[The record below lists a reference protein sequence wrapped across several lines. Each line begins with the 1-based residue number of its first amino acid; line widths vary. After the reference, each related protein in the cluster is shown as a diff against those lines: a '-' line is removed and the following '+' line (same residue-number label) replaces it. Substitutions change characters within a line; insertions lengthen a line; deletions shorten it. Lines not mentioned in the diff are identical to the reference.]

1 MTTNKHKLPFM
12 EVSNLF
18 DVAEDVL
25 LLAENGERH
34 LGVGLYEAHVV
45 GHKETQLSY
54 KLFLS
59 TQQTLDQLTAGTTST
74 SVGLICR
81 ILKLTLRYNSS

>member
-1 MTTNKHKLPFM
+1 M
-12 EVSNLF
+12 EVHNLF
-18 DVAEDVL
+18 DVSEDVL

-45 GHKETQLSY
+45 GHEETQFSH

-59 TQQTLDQLTAGTTST
+59 TQQTLDQLTAGAIST
-74 SVGLICR
+74 SARQICR
-81 ILKLTLRYNSS
+81 ILNLI